1 MVLLIVRVFLWVVIA
16 IGISLSN
23 TPAISVIEALL
34 VMRVSMHVLL
44 TLSRSIVELV
54 VVIVEGVVMI
64 GVSLVVMFTEIFV
77 IKVKSILFQDTHW
90 SKRFVIEAVLLI
102 LLAAGVFPVMIKVH
116 SRDSIFF
123 GLRVILL

>member
-64 GVSLVVMFTEIFV
+64 GVSLVIMFTEIFV

>member
-1 MVLLIVRVFLWVVIA
+1 MLLLMVRVIFGVVIA

-23 TPAISVIEALL
+23 TPAISVIEPLL
-34 VMRVSMHVLL
+34 IMRVSMHVLL

-64 GVSLVVMFTEIFV
+64 RVSLVVMFAEIFI

-90 SKRFVIEAVLLI
+90 PKRFVIEAVLLI

-123 GLRVILL
+123 

>member
-1 MVLLIVRVFLWVVIA
+1 MMIMLLLMVRVIFGVVIA

-23 TPAISVIEALL
+23 TPAISVIEPLL
-34 VMRVSMHVLL
+34 IMRVSMHVLL

-90 SKRFVIEAVLLI
+90 PKRFVIEAVLLI
-102 LLAAGVFPVMIKVH
+102 FLAAGVFPVMIKVH

-123 GLRVILL
+123 

>member
-1 MVLLIVRVFLWVVIA
+1 MVLLIVKVFLWVVIA

-23 TPAISVIEALL
+23 APAISVIEPLL
-34 VMRVSMHVLL
+34 IMRVSMHVLL

-64 GVSLVVMFTEIFV
+64 RVSLVVMFAEIFI

-90 SKRFVIEAVLLI
+90 PKRFVIEAVLLI

-116 SRDSIFF
+116 SRDTIFF
-123 GLRVILL
+123 

>member
-1 MVLLIVRVFLWVVIA
+1 MIIMLLLMVRVIFGVVIA

-23 TPAISVIEALL
+23 TPAISVIEPLL
-34 VMRVSMHVLL
+34 IMRVSMHILL

-90 SKRFVIEAVLLI
+90 PKRFVIEAVLLI
-102 LLAAGVFPVMIKVH
+102 FLTAGVFPVMIKVH

-123 GLRVILL
+123 

>member
-1 MVLLIVRVFLWVVIA
+1 MIIMLLLMVRVIFGVVIA

-23 TPAISVIEALL
+23 TPAISVIEPLL
-34 VMRVSMHVLL
+34 IMRVSMHVLL

-90 SKRFVIEAVLLI
+90 PKRFVIEAVLLI
-102 LLAAGVFPVMIKVH
+102 FLAAGVFPVMIKVN

-123 GLRVILL
+123 

>member
-1 MVLLIVRVFLWVVIA
+1 MIIMVLLIVKVFLWVVIA

-23 TPAISVIEALL
+23 APAISVIEPLL
-34 VMRVSMHVLL
+34 IMRVSMHVLL

-64 GVSLVVMFTEIFV
+64 RVSLVVMFAEIFI

-90 SKRFVIEAVLLI
+90 PKRFVIEAVLLI

-116 SRDSIFF
+116 SRDTIFF
-123 GLRVILL
+123 

>member
-1 MVLLIVRVFLWVVIA
+1 MIIMLLLMVRVIFGVVIA

-23 TPAISVIEALL
+23 TPAISVIEPLL
-34 VMRVSMHVLL
+34 IMRVSMHVLL

-90 SKRFVIEAVLLI
+90 PKRFVIEAVLLI
-102 LLAAGVFPVMIKVH
+102 FLAAGVFPVMIKVH

-123 GLRVILL
+123 

>member
-1 MVLLIVRVFLWVVIA
+1 MIIMLLLMVRVIFGVVIA

-23 TPAISVIEALL
+23 TPAISVIEPLL
-34 VMRVSMHVLL
+34 IMRVSMHVLL

-64 GVSLVVMFTEIFV
+64 RVSLVVMFTEIFI

-90 SKRFVIEAVLLI
+90 PKRFVIEAILLI

-123 GLRVILL
+123 